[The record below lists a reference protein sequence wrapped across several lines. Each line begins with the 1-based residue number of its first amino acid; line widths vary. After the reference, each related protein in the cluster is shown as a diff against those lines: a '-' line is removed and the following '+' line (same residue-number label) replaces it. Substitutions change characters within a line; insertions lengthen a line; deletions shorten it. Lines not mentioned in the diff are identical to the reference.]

1 MTNTTRIAL
10 LVTLAAVARPSA
22 QSTGPSP
29 LAADADRL
37 AAAVQPKVVS
47 WRRDFHQHPEL
58 GNQEVRTAGI
68 VAQHLKALGFE
79 VQTNVAHTGVV
90 GVLRGAKPGK
100 VVALRA
106 DMDGLP
112 VTEEVDLPFASKVR
126 ATWNG
131 EEVGVMHACGHDNHV
146 AILMGVAEVLAGLKD
161 RLPGTVKLLFQ
172 PAEEGGPQIGEVAG
186 AELMIKEGA
195 FDNPKPD
202 AVFGLHVFP
211 FPVGTVAYRSG
222 GAMAS
227 TDDLR
232 IVIRGAQTHG
242 AMPWRGIDPIV
253 VASQVILGL
262 QTVVSRQI
270 DVTLTPSIV
279 TVGLIRGGVRANII
293 PDQVEMAGTIRTFD
307 EGTRDEIH
315 RRVQRTA
322 ESIASAA
329 GATAQVTINR
339 NYPVTYNDPALTDRM
354 MPTLKRAAGAE
365 HVVAVPPTTTAEDFS
380 YFAQKAPG
388 LFLFLGVTP
397 SSQDPATA
405 APNHSPRFFADE
417 GALPVGV
424 RTLTHLALDFLA
436 QP

>member
-90 GVLRGAKPGK
+90 AVLRGAKPGK

-322 ESIASAA
+322 EAIASAA

-354 MPTLKRAAGAE
+354 LPTLKRAAGAE

>member
-322 ESIASAA
+322 EAIASAA

-354 MPTLKRAAGAE
+354 LPTLKRAAGAE

>member
-322 ESIASAA
+322 EAIASAA

>member
-79 VQTNVAHTGVV
+79 VQTDVAHTGVV

-279 TVGLIRGGVRANII
+279 TVGIIRGGVRANII

-322 ESIASAA
+322 EAIASAA

-354 MPTLKRAAGAE
+354 LPTLKRAAGAE

>member
-322 ESIASAA
+322 EAIASAA

-354 MPTLKRAAGAE
+354 LPTLKRAAGAE

-424 RTLTHLALDFLA
+424 RTLTHLTLDFLA

>member
-79 VQTNVAHTGVV
+79 VQTDVAHTGVV

-322 ESIASAA
+322 EAIASAA

-354 MPTLKRAAGAE
+354 LPTLKRAAGAE